1 VEVSLIAALLAGTA
15 SFLSPCVLPLLPG
28 YVSLM
33 SGYDMNELAEG
44 DVSMRRVVGRTGLF
58 VLGFTMVFVALGAT
72 ATSLS
77 GFLNQAIFTT
87 IAGWTIIAMGL
98 FIALSAVWTPSW
110 LLPIMKDRRM
120 ESSGASRLGIFGP
133 PVMGAAFAFGWTP
146 CIGPFLASALLL
158 GANTDT
164 VGRGMLVLLFY
175 SLGLGIPFLVTSLL
189 LAKAFSAFDWVK
201 KYLVQITVASGLMLV
216 LFGVLLVT
224 GEITRLSKF
233 FTDLL
238 IRLGL
243 DDLAQV

>member
-1 VEVSLIAALLAGTA
+1 MEASIIAAILAGTA

-33 SGYDMNELAEG
+33 SGYDMEELSRG
-44 DVSMRRVVGRTGLF
+44 NVSMRRVVGRTGLF

-77 GFLNQAIFTT
+77 AFLNQSIFTT
-87 IAGWTIIAMGL
+87 IAGWSIIVMGL
-98 FIALSAVWTPSW
+98 FIAMTAVWTPSW
-110 LLPIMKDRRM
+110 LLPVLKDRRM
-120 ESSGASRLGIFGP
+120 ESSGAKKMGIFGP

-164 VGRGMLVLLFY
+164 VGAGMLVLFFY
-175 SLGLGIPFLVTSLL
+175 SLGLGIPFLLTSLL

-201 KYLVQITVASGLMLV
+201 RYLVPITVVSGLMLV
-216 LFGVLLVT
+216 LFGFLLLS
-224 GEITRLSKF
+224 GEIVKLSAF

-243 DDLAQV
+243 EGLAEV